1 MSTWFDRFRPQAL
14 LARLVSPWVCIGLPL
29 ALCGGYFA
37 LIAQDRYVS
46 ESKVI
51 VKRSGD
57 GGGDLNLSTLLGA
70 GASTIR
76 EDAMLLQQYI
86 HSPDMLQRLER
97 RLALKQ
103 AYLAAGLDWPH
114 QLAESASKED
124 TLAFYRNK
132 VGVQFDDKTSLL
144 TIRSQGFTPQFA
156 QQLNLAILQECE
168 RFINGLSQAIS
179 RNELA
184 FAQQEA
190 ERAYLGLNAAKEALL
205 KYQNS
210 HGQLD
215 PVAQAQAAGQL
226 LAELQAKQTQLE
238 AELRNLQSYL
248 QSDAPQVTALTGA
261 LEALKAQLRH
271 EKSKLAAPEDGKLNR
286 QAAQYQ
292 ELKSKVDF
300 QADLYKLALT
310 ALEKSRVEASHKR
323 KSLAVVSSP
332 QLAEDAEY
340 PRKLY
345 TLATLLIACSLLYG
359 CVRLALSIIEDHK
372 I

>member
-1 MSTWFDRFRPQAL
+1 MLKWFDRFLPQAL
-14 LARLVSPWVCIGLPL
+14 PARLVSPWICIGLPL
-29 ALCGGYFA
+29 ALCGAYFA

-57 GGGDLNLSTLLGA
+57 GGGDLNLGTLLGA

-86 HSPDMLQRLER
+86 HSPDMLQRLET
-97 RLALKQ
+97 RLAFKK
-103 AYLAAGLDWPH
+103 AFDAAGLDWPH
-114 QLAESASKED
+114 RLSASASKED

-132 VGVQFDDKTSLL
+132 VGVMFDDKTSLL
-144 TIRSQGFTPQFA
+144 TIRSQGFTPRFA
-156 QQLNLAILQECE
+156 QGLNLVILQESE
-168 RFINGLSQAIS
+168 RFINELSQTIS

-190 ERAYLGLNAAKEALL
+190 ERAYQSLNTAKEALL

-215 PVAQAQAAGQL
+215 PIAQAQAAGQL
-226 LAELQAKQTQLE
+226 LAELQAKQAQLE

-248 QSDAPQVTALTGA
+248 QSDAPQITALAGA
-261 LEALKAQLRH
+261 LAALKAQILH
-271 EKSKLAAPEDGKLNR
+271 EKGKLAAPGDGRLNR

-292 ELKSKVDF
+292 ELKAKTDF

-310 ALEKSRVEASHKR
+310 ALEKSRMEASHKR

-340 PRKLY
+340 PRRLY
-345 TLATLLIACSLLYG
+345 SLATLLIVCSLFYG
-359 CVRLALSIIEDHK
+359 CLRLVLSIIEDHK

>member
-1 MSTWFDRFRPQAL
+1 MSTWFDGFLPQAL
-14 LARLVSPWVCIGLPL
+14 LARLLSPWVCIGLPL
-29 ALCGGYFA
+29 ALCGGYFV

-51 VKRSGD
+51 VKRAGD
-57 GGGDLNLSTLLGA
+57 GGDDLKLSTLLGA
-70 GASTIR
+70 GAPTVR

-97 RLALKQ
+97 RLEFKQ
-103 AYLAAGLDWPH
+103 AYRAAGLDWPH
-114 QLAESASKED
+114 RLSASASKEE

-132 VGVQFDDKTSLL
+132 VGVLFDDKTSLL

-156 QQLNLAILQECE
+156 QGLNLAILQECE
-168 RFINGLSQAIS
+168 RFINGLSQTIS

-184 FAQQEA
+184 FAQQET
-190 ERAYLGLNAAKEALL
+190 ERAYQALNAAKEALL
-205 KYQNS
+205 RYQNS

-226 LAELQAKQTQLE
+226 LAELQAKQAQLE
-238 AELRNLQSYL
+238 TELRNLQSYL
-248 QSDAPQVTALTGA
+248 QSDAPQITALTGA
-261 LEALKAQLRH
+261 LAALKAQILH
-271 EKSKLAAPEDGKLNR
+271 EKSKLAAPEDGRLNR

-292 ELKSKVDF
+292 ELKAKADF

-340 PRKLY
+340 PRQFH
-345 TLATLLIACSLLYG
+345 TLATLLIVCSLLYG
-359 CVRLALSIIEDHK
+359 CARLALSIIEDHK